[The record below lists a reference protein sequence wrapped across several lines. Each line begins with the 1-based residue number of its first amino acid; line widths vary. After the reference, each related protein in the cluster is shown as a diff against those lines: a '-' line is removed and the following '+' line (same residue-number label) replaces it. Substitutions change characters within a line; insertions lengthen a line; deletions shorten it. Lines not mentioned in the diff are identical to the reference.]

1 MIYQAH
7 NNIEELNIKN
17 SKDFIDYICSRYR
30 ISQTQ
35 LVYIYNS
42 TYNTAISQP
51 SFNRAVNNN
60 NLRLDIV
67 LNILKMLDCSL
78 LIQHNRRFII

>member
-60 NLRLDIV
+60 SLKFSTI
-67 LNILKMLDCSL
+67 LNIIKLLDCN
-78 LIQHNRRFII
+78 LIIKHNHKPII